1 MCSNEIKYDNT
12 FQVAGTGGWV
22 CGLDYYRMDGSTS
35 AQTRKS
41 TVAAFNDPDNARWV
55 IKSCERMQK
64 NMIYLHPW

>member
-41 TVAAFNDPDNARWV
+41 TVAAFNDPDNAR
-55 IKSCERMQK
+55 
-64 NMIYLHPW
+64 